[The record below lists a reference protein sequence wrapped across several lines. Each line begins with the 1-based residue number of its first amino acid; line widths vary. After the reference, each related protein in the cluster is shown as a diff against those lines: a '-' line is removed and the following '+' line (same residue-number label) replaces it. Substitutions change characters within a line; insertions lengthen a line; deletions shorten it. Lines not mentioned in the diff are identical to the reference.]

1 MYFRTDFTVLQNLL
15 IFGNQEISRIRD
27 VYVSK
32 HMSLVSLIMATLCRA
47 EQNCFPNWGGGGRNI
62 ILLKGGGG
70 SKAILDILLYEYNK
84 YDLFRVKSFYTLLI
98 S

>member
-15 IFGNQEISRIRD
+15 IFGNKKISRIRD

-47 EQNCFPNWGGGGRNI
+47 ERVKNCFP
-62 ILLKGGGG
+62 KGGG
-70 SKAILDILLYEYNK
+70 DILLCEFNK
-84 YDLFRVKSFYTLLI
+84 YDLFRGESFDTLLI

>member
-47 EQNCFPNWGGGGRNI
+47 EQNCFPNWEGGGGQ
-62 ILLKGGGG
+62 K
-70 SKAILDILLYEYNK
+70 YN
-84 YDLFRVKSFYTLLI
+84 FV
-98 S
+98 